1 MVTLQNTPVRPAVDA
16 ATVMVD
22 IRHMNKWYG
31 EFQVL
36 KDINLSVGS
45 GEKIVICGPSGSG
58 KSTLIRC
65 INRLEEHQDGDI
77 IVDGI
82 PLTADVK
89 NIDQIRSEVGMCFQQ
104 FNLFPH
110 LSVMEN
116 CLLAP
121 MSVRNTS
128 RTEAKLLAQ
137 HYLEK
142 VKIPDQADKYPSQL
156 SGGQQ
161 QRVAIARALC
171 MEPRIMLFDEPTSA
185 LDPEMI
191 SEVLD
196 TMAELAAD
204 GMTMICVTHEMG
216 FARKVA
222 DRIVF
227 MDHGCI
233 VEESDPDT
241 FFNNPTNERTQKF
254 LQQILQH

>member
-1 MVTLQNTPVRPAVDA
+1 MEHAPDTTAIPASTDPRIMVE
-16 ATVMVD
+16 

-36 KDINLSVGS
+36 KDINLSVRA
-45 GEKIVICGPSGSG
+45 GERVVICGPSGSG

-65 INRLEEHQDGDI
+65 INRLEEHQNGDI
-77 IVDGI
+77 IVDGV
-82 PLTADVK
+82 PLTEDVK

-110 LSVMEN
+110 LTVMEN

-121 MSVRNTS
+121 MSVRKMP
-128 RTEAKLLAQ
+128 RPEATRLAQ

-142 VKIPDQADKYPSQL
+142 VRIPDQADKYPSQL

-171 MEPRIMLFDEPTSA
+171 MQPRIMLFDEPTSA

-191 SEVLD
+191 GEVLD

-216 FARKVA
+216 FARKIA
-222 DRIVF
+222 DRVVF
-227 MDHGCI
+227 MDQGQI
-233 VEESDPDT
+233 VEEAAPEA
-241 FFNNPTNERTQKF
+241 FFQSPSNERTRTF

>member
-1 MVTLQNTPVRPAVDA
+1 MATLQNTSVHPASDA

-31 EFQVL
+31 EFHVL
-36 KDINLSVGS
+36 KDINLRVGS

-121 MSVRNTS
+121 MSVRKTS
-128 RTEAKLLAQ
+128 RTEAKRLAQ

-222 DRIVF
+222 DRVVF
-227 MDHGCI
+227 MDQGYI

-241 FFNNPTNERTQKF
+241 FFNNPKNERTQEF
-254 LQQILQH
+254 LKQILQH